1 MLLVSQEIVSPQEAY
16 TLLATYKIKVVPSKF
31 SVLTRYW
38 EGDDTMSKTMEE
50 TIKKQLF
57 CFPTYI

>member
-1 MLLVSQEIVSPQEAY
+1 MSISPEEAY

-57 CFPTYI
+57 CFPVH

>member
-1 MLLVSQEIVSPQEAY
+1 MLLVSQERGEIMSISPEEAY

-38 EGDDTMSKTMEE
+38 GGR
-50 TIKKQLF
+50 
-57 CFPTYI
+57 